1 MIATNAVSRNFIASP
16 LATARA
22 VIYRSAKKE
31 LVKVRT
37 MNLGVAHR
45 AGLVLC
51 ILRMKA
57 RHLWHVPG
65 DCGRMALQAQNID
78 LAYPQQ
84 TRVCRAMWRVTTGA
98 ALLLHGNVLEDEG
111 PHSFRVA
118 IRADGELAGSSAQ
131 LTTDKTPMRV
141 MTVAALDQTYVDAMA
156 VRAVELRFLRG
167 MAAVAEKSL
176 LCF

>member
-1 MIATNAVSRNFIASP
+1 
-16 LATARA
+16 
-22 VIYRSAKKE
+22 
-31 LVKVRT
+31 
-37 MNLGVAHR
+37 
-45 AGLVLC
+45 
-51 ILRMKA
+51 
-57 RHLWHVPG
+57 
-65 DCGRMALQAQNID
+65 
-78 LAYPQQ
+78 
-84 TRVCRAMWRVTTGA
+84 MWRVTTGA

-118 IRADGELAGSSAQ
+118 IRTDGELAGSSAQ